1 MRNKSCG
8 QSITTHLC
16 HSFFLTLFPC
26 SSIGGQSKVLKKKK
40 KKMKKKALVW
50 AELHGLQFLQGMLIC
65 SSALQKMQGSLFSS
79 AWSTSSLSFSDL
91 GAHRAVSNFFF
102 LLLLFFYFFF
112 FFLISHCLCSV
123 LHFPKYV
130 FCKVTPVCL
139 CSSAVV
145 GLLELT
151 GTGCVWPGGL
161 PTEGPLACPPLPRAG
176 HGHAVQ

>member
-1 MRNKSCG
+1 MG
-8 QSITTHLC
+8 
-16 HSFFLTLFPC
+16 C
-26 SSIGGQSKVLKKKK
+26 SSFR
-40 KKMKKKALVW
+40 A
-50 AELHGLQFLQGMLIC
+50 C
-65 SSALQKMQGSLFSS
+65 SSAPVLSKRCKGVSSPVPGALPPYRSLTLVLTGLFL
-79 AWSTSSLSFSDL
+79 T
-91 GAHRAVSNFFF
+91 FFF
-102 LLLLFFYFFF
+102 IIIIFLLF

-139 CSSAVV
+139 RSSAVV